1 MPPVKGVGDLP
12 YLACH
17 MILGDAFQV
26 NLARKWLW
34 GHSLSRA
41 LVQLL
46 CLRLFFFFFWREQ
59 GFTLPRPRLTLDST
73 GREDWPSA
81 GMTHL
86 LGTGLGGLQALCM
99 PGKRW
104 TNTLSIADI
113 NHP

>member
-46 CLRLFFFFFWREQ
+46 CLRLFFFFF
-59 GFTLPRPRLTLDST
+59 F
-73 GREDWPSA
+73 
-81 GMTHL
+81 
-86 LGTGLGGLQALCM
+86 GGNKASLCHG
-99 PGKRW
+99 P
-104 TNTLSIADI
+104 D
-113 NHP
+113 

>member
-17 MILGDAFQV
+17 VILGSTFQV
-26 NLARKWLW
+26 NLTRKWLW

-41 LVQLL
+41 LVQP
-46 CLRLFFFFFWREQ
+46 LFTTFFWI
-59 GFTLPRPRLTLDST
+59 TLPWPRLTLDST

-81 GMTHL
+81 GMTDL

-104 TNTLSIADI
+104 TNTLSTADLS
-113 NHP
+113 HP